1 MWNTRSIQ
9 ALSVGGLCSPLRGGA
24 LPRPKSSETFGVPGS
39 ETHLGLQTDSFQE
52 IVNKLAWVLGSTYRV
67 QYSNRRSPARL
78 YAQRIATAIVKAHG
92 YPSKISTS

>member
-1 MWNTRSIQ
+1 VEHPISNHP
-9 ALSVGGLCSPLRGGA
+9 LGGGSVQPPTGGT
-24 LPRPKSSETFGVPGS
+24 LPRPRSSEALGVPGS
-39 ETHLGLQTDSFQE
+39 ETHLALQTDSFQE

-92 YPSKISTS
+92 YPSKISQA

>member
-1 MWNTRSIQ
+1 VEHPISN
-9 ALSVGGLCSPLRGGA
+9 SPLGGGSVQPPTGGV
-24 LPRPKSSETFGVPGS
+24 LPRPRSSDRFGVPGS

-92 YPSKISTS
+92 YPSKISSS